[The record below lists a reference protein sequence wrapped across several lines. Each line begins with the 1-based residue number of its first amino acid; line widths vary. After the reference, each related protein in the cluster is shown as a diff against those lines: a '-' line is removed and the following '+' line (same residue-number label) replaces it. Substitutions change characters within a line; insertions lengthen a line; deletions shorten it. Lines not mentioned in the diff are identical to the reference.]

1 MNHFDL
7 ILEFKEVIRDR
18 IFITTATDQL
28 ETEIESNCWSLSL
41 SKEQAGF
48 VSTHEFAALLDLIKQ
63 NRTEQLNNSD
73 YDVNLIFY
81 LWFDEQAGQIR
92 FNLINENH
100 SKLPFTSKVEFAEN
114 QKIII
119 SDFLES
125 EYLNGIPFSELDEK
139 NLTIDRENIT
149 KVYKEL
155 LVKE

>member
-1 MNHFDL
+1 M
-7 ILEFKEVIRDR
+7 
-18 IFITTATDQL
+18 
-28 ETEIESNCWSLSL
+28 
-41 SKEQAGF
+41 
-48 VSTHEFAALLDLIKQ
+48 
-63 NRTEQLNNSD
+63 
-73 YDVNLIFY
+73 IFY